1 MAMIYFLLFAI
12 DQRPC
17 DLRPI
22 AAVSSV
28 KLRQADGIRKLAGMA
43 DRPRHAKADLDNSAA
58 SCIDE
63 PRRTRLFSVI
73 KSSHDT

>member
-1 MAMIYFLLFAI
+1 MAMIFFSFLRSTDGLATWA
-12 DQRPC
+12 R
-17 DLRPI
+17 I

-43 DRPRHAKADLDNSAA
+43 NRPPYAKADLDNSAA